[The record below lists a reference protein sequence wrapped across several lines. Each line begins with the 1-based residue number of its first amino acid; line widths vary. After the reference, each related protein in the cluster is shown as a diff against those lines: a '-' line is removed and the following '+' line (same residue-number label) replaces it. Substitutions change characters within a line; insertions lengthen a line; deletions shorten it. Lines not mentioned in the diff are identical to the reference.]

1 MMSSARRRR
10 APGARSFPGPG
21 LLAAAAAVA
30 ALLGF
35 AACRGGDRGPEPIS
49 AREIDAHIRYLSDD
63 LLEGRAVGSRGI
75 ELAAAYQEDYF
86 KTFKLEPA
94 FGKSY
99 RQTFDLRGFRQDP
112 ASILE
117 ISGRNVLIAPVH
129 REEFVIA
136 SQCETAPVP
145 AEGEIVYCGY
155 FIQAPERN
163 WDDLKGLDLRGKVV
177 LCEINE
183 PGNRPG
189 GVFDGEDMTYYG
201 RWMSKFERATALG
214 AAGILLIHNDK
225 GAAYGWDVLKTSW
238 SVEQFFLPDRR
249 PSLYFQGWLRGDTA
263 DAVLKAAKLDRA
275 ELLAG
280 AERADFV
287 PVPLGLK
294 ASVRQATVYRTVPG
308 VNVAGFIRGKHKDA
322 GGRVIV
328 MSAHYD
334 HFGRNEALVGD
345 QIYNG
350 AVDNNAAT
358 AAMLALAGY
367 YAQRPELLKVDL
379 LFAGVTAEEQGMLGS
394 DYLARHL
401 PVPVE
406 RVAANINF
414 EMTNVWGPTADVF
427 AIGARQSTLDDV
439 CRRAAGEIGLRYIP
453 ERNGELG
460 FYFRS
465 DQLSFARVGIPGV
478 WLCQG
483 IESLGEDKDRVQRKF
498 IEYRKSK
505 YHKVTD
511 EMEPDWDYAGTLQ
524 ILDWTREIVRLLE
537 AEKALPDWKPESSFR
552 RPAAGP
558 PAK

>member
-1 MMSSARRRR
+1 MTSPRLRRVF
-10 APGARSFPGPG
+10 SFHCPAVV
-21 LLAAAAAVA
+21 AAAAFA
-30 ALLGF
+30 AILVS
-35 AACRGGDRGPEPIS
+35 AACRGGDKGPTPIS
-49 AREIDAHIRYLSDD
+49 VQEIDAHIRYLSDD
-63 LLEGRAVGSRGI
+63 QLEGRAVGSRGI
-75 ELAAAYQEDYF
+75 EMAAAYQEDYF
-86 KTFKLEPA
+86 GTFKLEPA
-94 FGKSY
+94 FGASY
-99 RQTFDLRGFRQDP
+99 RQTFDLRGFHQDP
-112 ASILE
+112 ASTLE
-117 ISGRNVLIAPVH
+117 ISGLNVLLAPVH
-129 REEFVIA
+129 REEFVVA
-136 SQCETAPVP
+136 SQREDAPVP
-145 AEGEIVYCGY
+145 AEGELVYCGY

-163 WDDLKGLDLRGKVV
+163 WDDLKGLDLRGKVI

-189 GVFDGEDMTYYG
+189 GVFDGQDMTYYG

-214 AAGILLIHNDK
+214 AAGILIIHNDK

-238 SVEQFFLPDRR
+238 SVEQFFLPDRNPR
-249 PSLYFQGWLRGDTA
+249 LYFQGWLRGDTA

-275 ELLAG
+275 ELLAK
-280 AERADFV
+280 AETPDFA

-294 ASVRQATVYRTVPG
+294 ASVRQATTYRAVQG

-322 GGRVIV
+322 DGRVIV

-334 HFGRNEALVGD
+334 HFGKDESLEGD
-345 QIYNG
+345 RIYNG

-401 PVPVE
+401 PVPAE
-406 RVAANINF
+406 RIAANINF

-427 AIGARQSTLDDV
+427 AIGAKQSTLDDV
-439 CRRAAGEIGLRYIP
+439 CRRAAETLGLRYIP

-478 WLCQG
+478 WLHQG
-483 IESLGEDKDRVQRKF
+483 IESLGEDKDKVQRKF
-498 IEYRKSK
+498 AEFRKTK

-524 ILDWTREIVRLLE
+524 ILDWAREIVRLLE
-537 AEKALPDWKPESSFR
+537 AGGPLPDWKPESSFR
-552 RPAAGP
+552 RPAAAA

>member
-1 MMSSARRRR
+1 MTSIRVRRVSSS
-10 APGARSFPGPG
+10 RS
-21 LLAAAAAVA
+21 LAVAAVA
-30 ALLGF
+30 AMAATLAF
-35 AACRGGDRGPEPIS
+35 AACGGGDKGPTPIS
-49 AREIDAHIRYLSDD
+49 AQEIDAHIRYLSDD
-63 LLEGRAVGSRGI
+63 QLEGRAVGSRGI

-86 KTFKLEPA
+86 RTFKLEPA
-94 FGKSY
+94 FGTSY

-112 ASILE
+112 ASTLE
-117 ISGRNVLIAPVH
+117 ISGWNVLIAPVH
-129 REEFVIA
+129 REEFVVA
-136 SQCETAPVP
+136 SQREDAPVP
-145 AEGEIVYCGY
+145 AEGELVYCGY

-163 WDDLKGLDLRGKVV
+163 WDDLKGLDLQGKVI

-183 PGNRPG
+183 PGNAPG
-189 GVFDGEDMTYYG
+189 GIFDGEDMTYYG
-201 RWMSKFERATALG
+201 RWMSKFERASALG
-214 AAGILLIHNDK
+214 AAGILIIHNDK

-238 SVEQFFLPDRR
+238 SVEQFFLPDRNPR
-249 PSLYFQGWLRGDTA
+249 LYFQGWLRGDTA
-263 DAVLKAAKLDRA
+263 AAMLKAAKLDRA
-275 ELLAG
+275 ELLAK
-280 AERADFV
+280 AETADFA
-287 PVPLGLK
+287 PVSLGLK
-294 ASVRQATVYRTVPG
+294 ASVRHATAYRTVQG

-322 GGRVIV
+322 DGRVIV

-334 HFGRNEALVGD
+334 HFGKDESLEGD

-350 AVDNNAAT
+350 AVDNCAAS

-427 AIGARQSTLDDV
+427 AIGAKQSTLDDI
-439 CRRAAGEIGLRYIP
+439 CRRAAGTLGLRYIP

-478 WLCQG
+478 WLHQG
-483 IESLGEDKDRVQRKF
+483 IESPGEDKDKVQRKF
-498 IEYRKSK
+498 VEYRKSK

-524 ILDWTREIVRLLE
+524 ILDWAKGIVRLLE

-552 RPAAGP
+552 RPAAIVP
-558 PAK
+558 VK